1 MISACLKLIFFPPC
15 CRTSFPTLTLH
26 ILALTEK
33 CADGTQRI
41 LSLLSSCHHVHA
53 KFWSLS
59 LTAPSTSHSP
69 TTHLYNTVHV
79 QPGGNHHR
87 HYTVFGHTAFYN
99 VFSEVQYL
107 SAGLK
112 VFLNAVARVIFTTK
126 TKICKIKK
134 EKKTQKMGRTINIL
148 NSNNATLFMFLSTVV
163 SVVLI
168 FTL

>member
-69 TTHLYNTVHV
+69 TTHLYNTVYV

-99 VFSEVQYL
+99 VFLKFSIYLLVWRFKDEIVAHSASSMPWRELYL
-107 SAGLK
+107 SLK
-112 VFLNAVARVIFTTK
+112 PRSVKLR
-126 TKICKIKK
+126 KK
-134 EKKTQKMGRTINIL
+134 KKHKKWGEL
-148 NSNNATLFMFLSTVV
+148 
-163 SVVLI
+163 LI
-168 FTL
+168 FWIATMQRCLCFWVQ